1 MTTQDLGRPRD
12 QRLAD
17 DDALGAL
24 FTSSPALPVKTSAAA
39 VTGFAL
45 GGVALLSSPFAP
57 LVGLAALA
65 AVVALLVSI
74 VGLARASRP
83 VVAGGVLASLG
94 LVLALATAGLIGVRY
109 AGMDTTVSG
118 EVAQALVDA
127 IRSLSDLVPRP

>member
-74 VGLARASRP
+74 VGLARP